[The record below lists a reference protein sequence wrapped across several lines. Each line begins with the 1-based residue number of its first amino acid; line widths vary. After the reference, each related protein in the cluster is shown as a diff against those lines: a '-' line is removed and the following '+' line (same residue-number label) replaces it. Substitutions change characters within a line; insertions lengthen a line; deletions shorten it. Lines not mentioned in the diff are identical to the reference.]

1 MAIIRGFPVNV
12 ASYELGKLI
21 SSYILKNFLCQRHYN
36 TDIVIHTNAQHR
48 HKSHFNG
55 PLDKILA

>member
-21 SSYILKNFLCQRHYN
+21 SSCILKNLLCQRHYN
-36 TDIVIHTNAQHR
+36 TGIVIQTNAQHR
-48 HKSHFNG
+48 HFNG
-55 PLDKILA
+55 SLDKILA